1 MNDIFLAFNILVA
14 LQIVIALGVI
24 ALIGIVTL
32 AIKEYQKEKSFKNK
46 KG

>member
-24 ALIGIVTL
+24 ALIGIVIL

>member
-14 LQIVIALGVI
+14 LQIVIVLGVI

>member
-14 LQIVIALGVI
+14 LQILIVLGVI
-24 ALIGIVTL
+24 ALIGIVIL

>member
-1 MNDIFLAFNILVA
+1 MNDIFLAFNILVF
-14 LQIVIALGVI
+14 LQIVLVLGVI